1 MNILLIGPQG
11 SGKGT
16 QARVLL
22 EKFGFFYFESG
33 EFLRKVAID
42 NEKLKKALSEGQ
54 LVPDRDMT
62 SYLSAFFD
70 EKNMYDDIIFD
81 GFPRTELQYNFWK
94 KWLVDKEVVLD
105 LAIVLE
111 ISETETIRRL
121 TARRKDPETGA
132 IYNLVTDPPPSTV
145 DLSTLVQREDD
156 KPEAIKMRLANYR
169 QRTEPLIKT
178 LGRDMEVV
186 EVDGERP
193 IGEISKDIIKIV
205 ENKIEVLR
213 LASLAQDKQK

>member
-33 EFLRKVAID
+33 EFLRKIAKD
-42 NEKLKKALSEGQ
+42 NEELKKALSQGQ
-54 LVPDRDMT
+54 LVPDREMT
-62 SYLSAFFD
+62 SYLTAFFD

-81 GFPRTELQYNFWK
+81 GFPRTQSQYNFWK
-94 KWLVDKEVVLD
+94 NWLTDKEVKLD

-111 ISETETIRRL
+111 IGEAETVRRL
-121 TARRKDPETGA
+121 TARRKDPETGE
-132 IYNLVTDPPPSTV
+132 IYNLITDPPPADF
-145 DLSTLVQREDD
+145 DLSKLVQREDD
-156 KPEAIKMRLANYR
+156 KPEAIKIRLANYR

-178 LGRDMEVV
+178 LGLDMEVV
-186 EVDGERP
+186 EVNGERP
-193 IGEISKDIIKIV
+193 IQEISEDIVKIV
-205 ENKIEVLR
+205 DERMPK
-213 LASLAQDKQK
+213 

>member
-33 EFLRKVAID
+33 EFLRKVANN
-42 NEKLKKALSEGQ
+42 NEELKKALSEGQ
-54 LVPDRDMT
+54 LVPDREMT
-62 SYLSAFFD
+62 SYLTAFFD

-81 GFPRTELQYNFWK
+81 GFPRTESQYNFWK
-94 KWLVDKEVVLD
+94 NWLTDKVVKLD

-111 ISETETIRRL
+111 ISEAETIRRL

-132 IYNLVTDPPPSTV
+132 IYNLVTDPPPADV
-145 DLSTLVQREDD
+145 DLSKLIQREDD

-178 LGRDMEVV
+178 LESDMEVI
-186 EVDGERP
+186 EVNGERP
-193 IGEISKDIIKIV
+193 IEEISADIVKIV
-205 ENKIEVLR
+205 ETRINKGK
-213 LASLAQDKQK
+213 DN